1 VTIGNRQQAVGNS
14 KKLKVIA
21 YSLGAMLLALCSSV
35 DAQQPGKIP
44 RLGFLVP
51 GSSTTFSARIEA
63 LRQGLRDLGYA
74 EGKAIAIEYRYAEG
88 KLERLPNLA
97 SELLRLKL
105 DLIVAAGSEATA
117 AAKNATKEIPIV
129 MTNGGDVVRLG
140 FVKSLARPGGNL
152 TGIISNPSE
161 LLGKR
166 LELLKEAVPKAS
178 RVAIL
183 FNPETRVD
191 PANKEAQATAQAL
204 GLKLQILEVEIA
216 EELDNAFRV
225 ATRERAD
232 ALMVRS
238 GAFVNFHQKRIA
250 ELAIKNRLP
259 ALYNNVDAGFLMSYD
274 ANRLDSFRRAA
285 IYIDKILK
293 GAKPGDLPVERPTKF
308 ELVINLKAAKQI
320 GLTIPPSVLARADR
334 VIK

>member
-1 VTIGNRQQAVGNS
+1 MGAKLVNGKIFVWLLTIALLSVAPLAEAQQA
-14 KKLKVIA
+14 KKVHRI
-21 YSLGAMLLALCSSV
+21 
-35 DAQQPGKIP
+35 
-44 RLGFLVP
+44 GFLVP
-51 GSSTTFSARIEA
+51 GSSATFSARIEA
-63 LRQGLRDLGYA
+63 LRQGLRNLGYV
-74 EGKAIAIEYRYAEG
+74 EGKDIVIEYRYAEG

-97 SELLRLKL
+97 AELIRLKL

-140 FVKSLARPGGNL
+140 FVASLARPGGNI
-152 TGIISNPSE
+152 TGLISNPSE

-166 LELLKEAVPKAS
+166 LELLKEAVPKAN

-204 GLKLQILEVEIA
+204 GLKLQILEVRTPDDLE
-216 EELDNAFRV
+216 DAFRA

-250 ELAIKNRLP
+250 KLAIKSRLP
-259 ALYNNVDAGFLMSYD
+259 AMYNNVDAGFLMNYET
-274 ANRLDSFRRAA
+274 NRLDSYRRAA
-285 IYIDKILK
+285 IYVDKILK
-293 GAKPGDLPVERPTKF
+293 GVKPGDLPVEQPMKF
-308 ELVINLKAAKQI
+308 ELIINLKTAKQI
-320 GLTIPPSVLARADR
+320 GLTIPPNVLARADR